1 MLACRSHPR
10 QRNPREPGVETL
22 VFLCMVLLC
31 AACYIDGRALRVSED
46 PAQDRPGSDHFD
58 DGGNDWNHG
67 GCVHD
72 ES

>member
-1 MLACRSHPR
+1 M
-10 QRNPREPGVETL
+10 ETL